1 MAGSDADVAVD
12 DDALYVLTAVLLT
25 PAKFP
30 SVLGDDY
37 PEACA
42 ALGLVPIV
50 DGYGLVL
57 GQDSTG
63 ARWTV
68 VTDDVSLVAV
78 AIASWDCGMEYELS
92 PDDSTVV
99 SALPGWPLA
108 VAVAAPGIP
117 APHDPEPDPDDPHV
131 LVLSPPDTTTWGP
144 AQRRLGADEIAL
156 QWAMWRAQIDDD
168 AFVTGGEGSG
178 SGEESGSGAGSDSAG
193 EGEAAEGP
201 ERPGASEDVESSGT
215 AAAEGT
221 VSDAYA
227 GTDTDADSDRNS
239 GGAADAA
246 GTDAPSDR
254 ADSANDSAADAETT
268 QATTEATAEESADS
282 DTAENQTADENAAP
296 DEAHAP
302 TRVGAPEDTTGRPDT
317 PSEGT
322 ADQPGT
328 APEATADQPDPA
340 GPGTAASGSAIRRVL
355 AEVRAYIDTPPP
367 LGRVRS
373 AFATGE
379 ARTLR
384 ADGPGW
390 SMVARTDDI
399 AFVLLDEEPGEVL
412 PVGRG
417 PELPGLLEALDKMAV
432 RPS

>member
-1 MAGSDADVAVD
+1 MAGTDEDAVAAA

-42 ALGLVPIV
+42 ALGLAPLA

-57 GQDSTG
+57 GQDGDG

-68 VTDDVSLVAV
+68 VIDDVSLVAV

-92 PDDSTVV
+92 PDERTVV
-99 SALPGWPLA
+99 AALPGWPLA
-108 VAVAAPGIP
+108 VAVAAPGVP
-117 APHDPEPDPDDPHV
+117 APHDPGPEVDDRPP
-131 LVLSPPDTTTWGP
+131 LAPPDTTVWGP

-156 QWAMWRAQIDDD
+156 QWATWREQVDD
-168 AFVTGGEGSG
+168 AAFATPGPSGTTGEGDD
-178 SGEESGSGAGSDSAG
+178 GEEDG
-193 EGEAAEGP
+193 GP
-201 ERPGASEDVESSGT
+201 ER
-215 AAAEGT
+215 
-221 VSDAYA
+221 
-227 GTDTDADSDRNS
+227 S
-239 GGAADAA
+239 GGNERSK
-246 GTDAPSDR
+246 G
-254 ADSANDSAADAETT
+254 N
-268 QATTEATAEESADS
+268 
-282 DTAENQTADENAAP
+282 
-296 DEAHAP
+296 
-302 TRVGAPEDTTGRPDT
+302 G
-317 PSEGT
+317 
-322 ADQPGT
+322 QPGH
-328 APEATADQPDPA
+328 
-340 GPGTAASGSAIRRVL
+340 SGIRRVL
-355 AEVRAYIDTPPP
+355 AEARTYLDSPPP

-373 AFATGE
+373 SFAPGD

-390 SMVARTDDI
+390 SLVARTDDI

-432 RPS
+432 RPN

>member
-1 MAGSDADVAVD
+1 MADTDEEAVAAE

-42 ALGLVPIV
+42 ALGMAPLA

-57 GQDSTG
+57 GQDGEG

-68 VTDDVSLVAV
+68 VIDDVSLVAV
-78 AIASWDCGMEYELS
+78 AIASWDCGMEYDLS
-92 PDDSTVV
+92 PSERTVV
-99 SALPGWPLA
+99 AALPGWPLA
-108 VAVAAPGIP
+108 VAVAAPNVP
-117 APHDPEPDPDDPHV
+117 APHDPDPD
-131 LVLSPPDTTTWGP
+131 LVDRPLLTPPDTTTWGP

-156 QWAMWRAQIDDD
+156 QWALWREQIDDSAFPTQGKAGEASESSPGDVTAED
-168 AFVTGGEGSG
+168 ASEADEVAADSSGEGPQTGHSG
-178 SGEESGSGAGSDSAG
+178 
-193 EGEAAEGP
+193 
-201 ERPGASEDVESSGT
+201 V
-215 AAAEGT
+215 
-221 VSDAYA
+221 
-227 GTDTDADSDRNS
+227 
-239 GGAADAA
+239 
-246 GTDAPSDR
+246 
-254 ADSANDSAADAETT
+254 
-268 QATTEATAEESADS
+268 
-282 DTAENQTADENAAP
+282 
-296 DEAHAP
+296 
-302 TRVGAPEDTTGRPDT
+302 
-317 PSEGT
+317 
-322 ADQPGT
+322 
-328 APEATADQPDPA
+328 
-340 GPGTAASGSAIRRVL
+340 RRVL
-355 AEVRAYIDTPPP
+355 SEARAYVDAPPP

-373 AFATGE
+373 SFAPGE

-417 PELPGLLEALDKMAV
+417 PELPSLLEALDKLAV

>member
-1 MAGSDADVAVD
+1 MAGTDDGAVATGD

-42 ALGLVPIV
+42 ALDLTPLA

-57 GQDSTG
+57 GQDGEG

-68 VTDDVSLVAV
+68 VIDDVSLVAV
-78 AIASWDCGMEYELS
+78 AIASWDCGMEHELS
-92 PDDSTVV
+92 PDERTVV
-99 SALPGWPLA
+99 SALPGWPLD
-108 VAVAAPGIP
+108 VAVAAPGVP
-117 APHDPEPDPDDPHV
+117 APHDPAPELTDRPA
-131 LVLSPPDTTTWGP
+131 LTPPNTAIWGP

-156 QWAMWRAQIDDD
+156 QWAIWREQIDDGD
-168 AFVTGGEGSG
+168 FVTSK
-178 SGEESGSGAGSDSAG
+178 
-193 EGEAAEGP
+193 
-201 ERPGASEDVESSGT
+201 
-215 AAAEGT
+215 
-221 VSDAYA
+221 
-227 GTDTDADSDRNS
+227 
-239 GGAADAA
+239 
-246 GTDAPSDR
+246 
-254 ADSANDSAADAETT
+254 
-268 QATTEATAEESADS
+268 
-282 DTAENQTADENAAP
+282 DTAEPEDAHP
-296 DEAHAP
+296 DETESTDGDGGSNGDSGE
-302 TRVGAPEDTTGRPDT
+302 TR
-317 PSEGT
+317 
-322 ADQPGT
+322 
-328 APEATADQPDPA
+328 
-340 GPGTAASGSAIRRVL
+340 SGIRRVL
-355 AEVRAYIDTPPP
+355 AEARSYVDTPPP

-373 AFATGE
+373 SFATGD